1 MNGFLSKVTLFDLLS
16 MIVPGY
22 LVLFL
27 MSHCFL
33 DCPVWHYDELTF
45 YVAAFTISYIVG
57 MLIHYFARFIF
68 SYLRNN
74 ECMIK
79 SAMRRFN
86 HSQKNMKQKEH
97 EADLSHENL
106 MEEYYA
112 AYYRVSMGYCSSSL
126 SVLEA
131 QYSFLRSMVIVGML
145 YLVFGCLGFGVCIL
159 SGIAILVILSFLMM
173 IVILRKIHYVV
184 WEDNYYISTNIQ
196 KDKNS

>member
-27 MSHCFL
+27 ISRCFI
-33 DCPVWHYDELTF
+33 DIPVWPYDELTF
-45 YVAAFTISYIVG
+45 YVATFTVSYIIG
-57 MLIHYFARFIF
+57 MLIHYLARFIF
-68 SYLRNN
+68 NCLRNN
-74 ECMIK
+74 ECLIK
-79 SAMRRFN
+79 SARKRFYRF
-86 HSQKNMKQKEH
+86 QKNAKQKEH
-97 EADLSHENL
+97 ETDLKHETL

-112 AYYRVSMGYCSSSL
+112 AYYRVSMNYCSSSL

-131 QYSFLRSMVIVGML
+131 QYSFLRSMVIVGIL
-145 YLVFGCLGFGVCIL
+145 YLVFGCLGFGVFIL
-159 SGIAILVILSFLMM
+159 SGVAILAILSFVIM

-184 WEDNYYISTNIQ
+184 WEDSHYISTEIQ

>member
-27 MSHCFL
+27 ISRCFI
-33 DCPVWHYDELTF
+33 DSPVWPYDELTF
-45 YVAAFTISYIVG
+45 YVATFTVSYIIG
-57 MLIHYFARFIF
+57 MLIHYLARFIF
-68 SYLRNN
+68 NCLRNN
-74 ECMIK
+74 ECLIK
-79 SAMRRFN
+79 SARKRFYRF
-86 HSQKNMKQKEH
+86 QKNAKQKEH
-97 EADLSHENL
+97 ETDLKHETL

-112 AYYRVSMGYCSSSL
+112 AYYRVSMNYCSSSL

-131 QYSFLRSMVIVGML
+131 QYSFLRSMVIVGIL
-145 YLVFGCLGFGVCIL
+145 YLVFGCLGFGVFIL
-159 SGIAILVILSFLMM
+159 SGVAILAILSFVIM

-184 WEDNYYISTNIQ
+184 WEDSHYISTEIQ

>member
-1 MNGFLSKVTLFDLLS
+1 MNGFLSKLTLFDLLS

-27 MSHCFL
+27 ISRCFI
-33 DCPVWHYDELTF
+33 DSPVWPYDELTF
-45 YVAAFTISYIVG
+45 YVATFTVSYIIG
-57 MLIHYFARFIF
+57 MLIHYLARFIF
-68 SYLRNN
+68 YCLRNN
-74 ECMIK
+74 ECLIK
-79 SAMRRFN
+79 SARRRFYRF
-86 HSQKNMKQKEH
+86 QKNAKQKEH
-97 EADLSHENL
+97 ETDLSHETL

-112 AYYRVSMGYCSSSL
+112 AYYRVSMNYCSSSL

-145 YLVFGCLGFGVCIL
+145 YLVFGCLGFGVFIL
-159 SGIAILVILSFLMM
+159 SGVAILAILSFMIM

-184 WEDNYYISTNIQ
+184 WEDSHYISAEIQ

>member
-27 MSHCFL
+27 ISRCFI
-33 DCPVWHYDELTF
+33 DIPVWPYDELTF
-45 YVAAFTISYIVG
+45 YVATFTVSYIIG
-57 MLIHYFARFIF
+57 MLIHYLARFIF
-68 SYLRNN
+68 NCLRNN
-74 ECMIK
+74 ECLIK
-79 SAMRRFN
+79 SARKRFYRF
-86 HSQKNMKQKEH
+86 QKNAKQKEH
-97 EADLSHENL
+97 ETDLKHETL

-112 AYYRVSMGYCSSSL
+112 AYYRVSMSYCSSSL

-131 QYSFLRSMVIVGML
+131 QYSFLRSMVIVGIL
-145 YLVFGCLGFGVCIL
+145 YLVFGCLGFGVFIL
-159 SGIAILVILSFLMM
+159 SGVAILAILSFVIM

-184 WEDNYYISTNIQ
+184 WEDSHYISTEIQ

>member
-1 MNGFLSKVTLFDLLS
+1 MNGFLSKLTLFDLLS

-27 MSHCFL
+27 ISRCFI
-33 DCPVWHYDELTF
+33 DSPVWPYDELTF
-45 YVAAFTISYIVG
+45 YVATFTVSYIIG
-57 MLIHYFARFIF
+57 MLIHYLARFIF
-68 SYLRNN
+68 NCLRNN
-74 ECMIK
+74 ECLIK
-79 SAMRRFN
+79 SARRRFYRF
-86 HSQKNMKQKEH
+86 QKNAKQKEH
-97 EADLSHENL
+97 ETDLGHETL

-112 AYYRVSMGYCSSSL
+112 AYYRVSMNYCSSSL

-145 YLVFGCLGFGVCIL
+145 YLVFGCLGFGVFIL
-159 SGIAILVILSFLMM
+159 SGVAILAILSFMIM

-184 WEDNYYISTNIQ
+184 WEDSHYISAEIQ